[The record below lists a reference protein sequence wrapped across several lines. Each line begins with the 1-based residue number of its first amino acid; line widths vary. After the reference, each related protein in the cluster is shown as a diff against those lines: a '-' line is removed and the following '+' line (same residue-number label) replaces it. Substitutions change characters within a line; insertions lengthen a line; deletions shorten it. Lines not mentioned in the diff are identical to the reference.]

1 MLTSLFFVVTA
12 FIEFAIV
19 QQLHRSNEN
28 FIMQERKHQETQK
41 NGKLAVTI
49 DATEKNG
56 HGENRSEDLL
66 TNPIKERAPKFDV
79 VKIDFGAFVVGL
91 LLFLFFNLG
100 YWLIFS
106 LYNFN

>member
-28 FIMQERKHQETQK
+28 FIIQERKKQETQK

-56 HGENRSEDLL
+56 HGENTSENLL
-66 TNPIKERAPKFDV
+66 NNPVKERNPRFDV
-79 VKIDFGAFVVGL
+79 VKIDFGAFLVCL
-91 LLFLFFNLG
+91 FLFLFFNLG
-100 YWLIFS
+100 YWPLFS

>member
-1 MLTSLFFVVTA
+1 MSDGWGNWVAKSIRWEKSIIDL
-12 FIEFAIV
+12 
-19 QQLHRSNEN
+19 
-28 FIMQERKHQETQK
+28 KK
-41 NGKLAVTI
+41 NGFIVNTGGHYARPVFWDFTLFI

-56 HGENRSEDLL
+56 HGENTTEHLL
-66 TNPIKERAPKFDV
+66 SNPIKERNPKFDV

-100 YWLIFS
+100 YWLLFS